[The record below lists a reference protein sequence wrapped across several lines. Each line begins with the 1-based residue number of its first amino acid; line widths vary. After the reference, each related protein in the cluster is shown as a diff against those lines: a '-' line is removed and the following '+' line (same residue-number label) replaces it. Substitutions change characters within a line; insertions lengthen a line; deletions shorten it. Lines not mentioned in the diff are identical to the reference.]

1 MDWLSFYFII
11 NIYVEL
17 HKYLLLC
24 NLLNCFIQ
32 VYQLIIYCTINEKK
46 VQMSDFDTTEY
57 YNIQYDDKHTLQL
70 VDINKHKWFLYNPCT
85 ASGSILTRSHLIT
98 HAFLTVHHRR
108 QDTVCLLS
116 IHQNTNQKIW
126 FMFLV
131 KATWRA
137 ETLAVVTE
145 SSQKNTEGDCDVES
159 VCLYFTQDDRE
170 VDVDSWVIQLN
181 DSL

>member
-1 MDWLSFYFII
+1 MPD
-11 NIYVEL
+11 
-17 HKYLLLC
+17 
-24 NLLNCFIQ
+24 
-32 VYQLIIYCTINEKK
+32 LIP
-46 VQMSDFDTTEY
+46 TEY
-57 YNIQYDDKHTLQL
+57 YNIQYDDKHTAVGRHQQ
-70 VDINKHKWFLYNPCT
+70 HEWFLYNPCT

-116 IHQNTNQKIW
+116 IHQNTNQKYDSC
-126 FMFLV
+126 FLV

-159 VCLYFTQDDRE
+159 VCLYSHRMTGKSTWIRGWSNLMIPCRWNITNTVKKIIFKT
-170 VDVDSWVIQLN
+170 VL
-181 DSL
+181 